1 MEIKILRTKNL
12 ENLLESKRIHITEM
26 MNGILDISSKNNGII
41 QRQTIELVISQ
52 ILSDNP
58 DLFVISSVLETNSRG
73 TIGAIAFFVSSEQL
87 CKNFLSA
94 QFD

>member
-1 MEIKILRTKNL
+1 MEIKIVRTKKL
-12 ENLLESKRIHITEM
+12 EDLLESKRIHITEM

-87 CKNFLSA
+87 FKKFLSA